1 MTTKSLLHSSL
12 LDNQYYTSML
22 VGNDAYEPS
31 TEDILA
37 EVVLASSQ
45 ASVTFSSL
53 DTLAAGYQHL
63 QIRAVSRNDRNV
75 GYTLGDVFLRVNG
88 ATSAYY
94 SHYLRGNGSTVSSN
108 GFSPPAGM
116 VAYTNPSAPAPAN
129 IFAGA
134 VIDILDPFNSSK
146 NTTIRSLAGVH
157 TGGTGTGDD
166 NIAELYS
173 GLYNATTAVSSLQL
187 IADAGNLLAGSR
199 FTLIGLK

>member
-1 MTTKSLLHSSL
+1 
-12 LDNQYYTSML
+12 ML

-75 GYTLGDVFLRVNG
+75 AYTLGDVFLRVNG
-88 ATSAYY
+88 ATSAYR

-108 GFSPPAGM
+108 GFSPASGM
-116 VAYTNPSAPAPAN
+116 VAYTNPSDPAPAN

-134 VIDILDPFNSSK
+134 VIDILDPFSSSK

-187 IADAGNLLAGSR
+187 IADAGNFLTGSR